1 MPVRIVLLALC
12 ALWLCACGKSFC
24 GAPCEKPHPKPAA
37 KKAERHPPLVNQYG
51 SVYGHLEVD
60 SMSAAQLQVEKT
72 SLELLLS
79 ETEQDAAILRVL
91 KEGKLDTGRF
101 NYNDYSVGGSRFNA
115 SGKLR
120 RDATVKDSVRQLP
133 RLISESRNRELI
145 ERYLQV
151 RRRIAV
157 RTATAE
163 AIRAGAPDSAAEG
176 SSGEDWMRPLTG
188 VPEPDGTG
196 PSGADT
202 AAAGPGS
209 TKVTEGP
216 LWAGFYKTNAD
227 TLVPGPADF
236 PGLRDCEEWGAAQA
250 AGFRRKAYAF
260 AFECRRGAEQV
271 KRRVW

>member
-1 MPVRIVLLALC
+1 MPVRILLLGLC
-12 ALWLCACGKSFC
+12 ALWLGACGKSFC
-24 GAPCEKPHPKPAA
+24 GAPCEKPHPKPVA
-37 KKAERHPPLVNQYG
+37 KKAEKHPPLVNQYG

-60 SMSAAQLQVEKT
+60 SMTAAQLQVEKT

-79 ETEQDAAILRVL
+79 ETEQDAAILKVL

-157 RTATAE
+157 QTATAA
-163 AIRAGAPDSAAEG
+163 AIQAGGPDTAAEA
-176 SSGEDWMRPLTG
+176 SPGEDWMRPLTG
-188 VPEPDGTG
+188 VPESDGTG
-196 PSGADT
+196 LTGAAQAGQGSAKGT
-202 AAAGPGS
+202 EAGP
-209 TKVTEGP
+209 
-216 LWAGFYKTNAD
+216 WAGFYKTDAD